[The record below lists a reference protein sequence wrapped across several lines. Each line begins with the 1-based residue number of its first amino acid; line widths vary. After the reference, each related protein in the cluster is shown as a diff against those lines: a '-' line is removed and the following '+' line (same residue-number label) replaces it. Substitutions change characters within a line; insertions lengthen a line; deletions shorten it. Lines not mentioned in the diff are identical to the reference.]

1 MEAIN
6 KTLTHV
12 LVNHGVASDVVFPLS
27 LFCGS
32 GKFAVQQKVCHFEV
46 RRTLGELLDGITAV
60 AKNARLTVK
69 VGDC

>member
-12 LVNHGVASDVVFPLS
+12 LVNHGVACDVVLPLS
-27 LFCGS
+27 LLSGS

-46 RRTLGELLDGITAV
+46 
-60 AKNARLTVK
+60 
-69 VGDC
+69 